1 MPIFFL
7 TLRNELSIP
16 MGIFF
21 DNAKQEEWD
30 YLVDDFAYMVGNK
43 YETEILTSEQESRK
57 RIAVDWEDLSIDMQ
71 CFLQNLSGDELIQCV
86 AEMEGMLALDTEAK
100 LRLGV
105 KNYPNTIDIDRCSQ
119 NDFAGKLVQVEGMIG
134 GMSVPLSYTSKIVWK
149 CTECED
155 FNEINYEF
163 YDRARE
169 KNYCPKCR
177 SITYHEQ
184 ASETKTDFQIME
196 VVRPV
201 SIAGRSPESLRVIVK
216 SDLVEFGDI
225 GENKLLSGNR
235 VKVFGINRDFPAY
248 KDSVRRKPYIDA
260 MTWFVE
266 KEYLK
271 LTEEDIARIKKL
283 SKHKNLLP
291 TFVASVA
298 PSVIGYDDIK
308 LALLLQTVGGVS
320 RVKED
325 KTLKRG
331 TLHILLVGDPASS
344 KTTLG
349 MWIAKHITKSRYA
362 VASAMTQAGLG
373 ASLSRD
379 EKLGFWY
386 INAGVLLL
394 ANNSIAVIDEADKAG
409 GDDLNQLDMVME
421 NEMLTLTKIKAGDF
435 PARTSILALANP
447 KQGRFDTYI
456 SYSEQVKMESQT
468 LSRFDLKFALPDIVN
483 DAKDEAIIKSKF
495 KKMMPTIASE
505 LLVKYLYYAKML
517 EPKLSNGCQK
527 YVIDFYKELRNR
539 TAGQGGAVA
548 ITPRQSDT
556 IIRLS
561 EAFAKLR
568 LSERV
573 EKKDVENATIIM
585 NSYLKTFGFDAS
597 TGSIDID
604 LAEGRSAKSK
614 RDLIFRVLDIIKE
627 KSIHGEASEEVIVSG
642 CESQGIEREFV
653 LRTAIPELLKN
664 GDIYSPHLKMWA
676 AIKG

>member
-1 MPIFFL
+1 
-7 TLRNELSIP
+7 

-30 YLVDDFAYMVGNK
+30 YLIDDFAYMVGNK
-43 YETEILTSEQESRK
+43 YEKEILTSEQDSRK
-57 RIAVDWEDLSIDMQ
+57 RIIADWEDLSIDMQ
-71 CFLQNLSGDELIQCV
+71 CFLISREGDELEQCI
-86 AEMEGMLALDTEAK
+86 AEMERMLSLDTELK
-100 LRLGV
+100 LKLGI
-105 KNYPNTIDIDRCSQ
+105 KNYPDTIDIDRCSQ
-119 NDFAGKLVQVEGMIG
+119 NEFSTKLVQVEGMIG
-134 GMSVPLSYTSKIVWK
+134 GMSVPLSYTSNIVWK
-149 CTECED
+149 CTECDE

-169 KNYCPKCR
+169 KNYCPNCK
-177 SITYHEQ
+177 SITYHEK
-184 ASETKTDFQIME
+184 ASENKTDFQIME

-201 SIAGRSPESLRVIVK
+201 AIAGRSPESLRVIVK
-216 SDLVEFGDI
+216 GDLVEFGDI

-235 VKVFGINRDFPAY
+235 VKIFGINKDFPSY

-260 MTWFVE
+260 MSWFVE

-271 LTEEDIARIKKL
+271 LTDDDIAKIKKL
-283 SKHKNLLP
+283 SKRKNMLK

-320 RVKED
+320 RIKED

-435 PARTSILALANP
+435 PARTAILALANP

-468 LSRFDLKFALPDIVN
+468 LSRFDLKFALPDLVN
-483 DAKDEAIIKSKF
+483 EAKDEAIIKSKF
-495 KKMMPTIASE
+495 KKMKPVIDGE
-505 LLVKYLYYAKML
+505 LLVKYLYYAKTL
-517 EPKLSNGCQK
+517 EPKMSNGCQK
-527 YVIDFYKELRNR
+527 NVIEFYKELRKR
-539 TAGQGGAVA
+539 TEGQGGAVA

-573 EKKDVENATIIM
+573 EKKDVENATAIM

-597 TGSIDID
+597 TGAIDID
-604 LAEGRSAKSK
+604 LAEGRRAKSK

-627 KSIHGEASEEVIVSG
+627 KSKNGEASEEVIVSG
-642 CESQGIEREFV
+642 CESEGIEKEFV
-653 LRTAIPELLKN
+653 LREAIPELLKN

-676 AIKG
+676 AIKE